1 MAYNAPGKHR
11 RKGLSDKEFF
21 KIFPDDATAEA
32 WFIAHRWN
40 GDIRCPRCGSD
51 NVQQGTKH
59 KTMPYRCR
67 KSQKKGGCGKPFSTK
82 TGTFMEAS
90 NIGYQDWL
98 HALYLIATNLKG
110 VSSMKL
116 YRSVD
121 IRSQKTAWHMA
132 HRIRKALSS
141 GDDTLFAGPVESD
154 ETYVG
159 GRRRNMSNSKRKEL
173 TGRGPVGKTAV
184 VGIKDRDTN
193 RVSAKVVSRTDADT
207 LQGFVMDKVVPGTA
221 IFTDDATA
229 YSTLPNHEAV
239 KHSVAEYVRGRVHT
253 NGIESFWSMLK
264 RAHKGTFHRL
274 SPKHL
279 HRYVDEFVGRH
290 NMRELDTL
298 EQMALVASRM
308 EKSQLRY
315 KDLVA

>member
-1 MAYNAPGKHR
+1 MAYKAPGKHR
-11 RKGLSDKEFF
+11 RKGITDKQFYQM
-21 KIFPDDATAEA
+21 FPDDDTAEA
-32 WFIAHRWN
+32 WFIAHRWPE
-40 GDIRCPRCGSD
+40 GIRCPHCGSD
-51 NVQQGTKH
+51 NVQMDAKH
-59 KTMPYRCR
+59 KTMDYRCR
-67 KSQKKGGCGKPFSTK
+67 KSAKKGGCGKFFSTK

-98 HALYLIATNLKG
+98 YALYLVTTNLKG

-116 YRSVD
+116 RRHFD
-121 IRSQKTAWHMA
+121 FAQKTAWHMA
-132 HRIRKALSS
+132 HRIRKALSTGS
-141 GDDTLFAGPVESD
+141 GDLFRGPVESD

-184 VGIKDRDTN
+184 IGVKDRDTN
-193 RVSAKVVSRTDADT
+193 RVSAKVVSRTDAET
-207 LQGFVMDKVVPGTA
+207 LQGFVMGKVVEGAA
-221 IFTDDATA
+221 IYTDDATA

-239 KHSVAEYVRGRVHT
+239 RHSVAEYVRGRVHT
-253 NGIESFWSMLK
+253 NGIESFWSTLK

-298 EQMALVASRM
+298 DQMRLIVLGM
-308 EKSQLRY
+308 EGTQLRY
-315 KDLVA
+315 KDLIS